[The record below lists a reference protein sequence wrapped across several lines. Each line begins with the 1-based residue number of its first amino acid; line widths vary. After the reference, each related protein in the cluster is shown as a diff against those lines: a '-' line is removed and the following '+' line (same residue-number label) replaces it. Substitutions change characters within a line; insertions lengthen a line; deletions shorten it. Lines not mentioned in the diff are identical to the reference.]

1 MADIADSN
9 APPAD
14 GTEIELKLA
23 ADPNSL
29 ETLKKA
35 PVLAGRTGR
44 AATRQLESVYYDTPD
59 HRLHKRKLA
68 FRVRKK
74 GRQYVQTLKDE
85 GDGMLQ
91 RGEWETPVR
100 SLEPD
105 LDALP
110 NPDPRGRIGL
120 VLPGELQPVFAS
132 RIRRTTRVLSDKAED
147 GSPNEI
153 EIAFD
158 HGVVESNGTSVPVA
172 EVELELVQGSPEAL
186 YNLALELHAL
196 APLKVEMRSKSA
208 RGYALAK
215 GESPGWSKA
224 KALKLKPGMTVG
236 QTLQSVVRN
245 CMDHWLQNEA
255 AAVAGEHPE
264 GVHQMRVGLR
274 RLRSAISLFAK
285 AIPADQIGWLKDE
298 TKWVANSLGPARDWD
313 VFLASLLAPVIA
325 ARPEDPSLVLLRRAA
340 QAAQA
345 AGYDQVHAT
354 VASPRYTRTLLRL
367 GAWLEGKG
375 WRDGDDPKITAWQD
389 RPIVEL
395 ADRLLSKRH
404 KAVLKL
410 GKGFADLPTEQ
421 RHEVRIALKK
431 LRYATEFFR
440 RLYKPK
446 DAKPY
451 LKALAGL
458 QDSIGH
464 LNDVAVAGRLM
475 DALTAKAKGSAADRA
490 ALQRAAGTVVGW
502 HEHGVAV
509 LEPQIVADWHDFAHA
524 RPFWHKV

>member
-1 MADIADSN
+1 MSDS
-9 APPAD
+9 PDRPQS
-14 GTEIELKLA
+14 EIELKLA
-23 ADPNSL
+23 AEPSSL
-29 ETLKKA
+29 RALKKA
-35 PVLAGRTGR
+35 PAISGRAGRSS
-44 AATRQLESVYYDTPD
+44 TRSLESVYYDTPD

-85 GDGMLQ
+85 GDGMLR

-110 NPDPRGRIGL
+110 NPDPRGRIGV
-120 VLPGELQPVFAS
+120 VLPGELRPVFAS
-132 RIRRTTRVLSDKAED
+132 RIRRTTRVLSDTSED

-158 HGVVESNGTSVPVA
+158 DGVVESNGQSVPVA
-172 EVELELVQGSPEAL
+172 EVELELVRGSPEAL
-186 YNLALELHAL
+186 YNLALELHEL
-196 APLKVEMRSKSA
+196 TPLKVEMRSKSA

-215 GESPGWSKA
+215 GEPPGWSKA
-224 KALKLKPGMTVG
+224 KTLKLRSKATVG
-236 QTLQSVVRN
+236 ETLQSVARN
-245 CMDHWLQNEA
+245 CMNHWLQNEA
-255 AAVAGEHPE
+255 AAMAGDHPE

-285 AIPADQIGWLKDE
+285 AIPADQLGWLKE
-298 TKWVANSLGPARDWD
+298 ESKWVANSLGPARDWD
-313 VFLASLLAPVIA
+313 VFQASLLGPVLA
-325 ARPEDPSLVLLRRAA
+325 ARPDDAA
-340 QAAQA
+340 LAILKQAAEAARA

-354 VASPRYTRTLLRL
+354 VASPRYTRCLLRL
-367 GAWLEGKG
+367 GAWVEGEG
-375 WRDGDDPKITAWQD
+375 WRFGSDKSITASQN

-410 GKGFADLPTEQ
+410 GEGFADLPTEQ
-421 RHEVRIALKK
+421 RHQVRIALKK

-440 RLYKPK
+440 SLYRRK

-451 LKALAGL
+451 LKALANL
-458 QDSIGH
+458 QDTIGH

-475 DALTAKAKGSAADRA
+475 DELTAGTDRRTKRRA
-490 ALQRAAGTVVGW
+490 ALERAAGIVVGW

-509 LEPQIVADWHDFAHA
+509 LEPQIVADWHEFADA

>member
-1 MADIADSN
+1 MADSPDRPQS
-9 APPAD
+9 
-14 GTEIELKLA
+14 EIELKLT
-23 ADPNSL
+23 ADPSSL
-29 ETLKKA
+29 KA
-35 PVLAGRTGR
+35 LRRSPVLTRKAGR
-44 AATRQLESVYYDTPD
+44 ASTRNLESVYYDTPD

-74 GRQYVQTLKDE
+74 GRQFIQTLKDE

-132 RIRRTTRVLSDKAED
+132 RIRRTTRILSDEGED

-158 HGVVESNGTSVPVA
+158 DGVVESNGQSVPVA
-172 EVELELVQGSPEAL
+172 ELELELVQGSPESL
-186 YNLALELHAL
+186 YNLALELHEL
-196 APLKVEMRSKSA
+196 APLKVELRSKSA
-208 RGYALAK
+208 RGYTLAK

-224 KALKLKPGMTVG
+224 QALKLKPGATVAH
-236 QTLQSVVRN
+236 TLEAVIRN

-255 AAVAGEHPE
+255 AAVAGDHPE

-274 RLRSAISLFAK
+274 RLRSAISLFAN
-285 AIPADQIGWLKDE
+285 AIPAEQLGWLKEE

-313 VFLASLLAPVIA
+313 VFLASLLAPVMA
-325 ARPEDPSLVLLRRAA
+325 ARPEDGSLAILK
-340 QAAQA
+340 QAAEA
-345 AGYDQVHAT
+345 ARSAGYDQVHAT
-354 VASPRYTRTLLRL
+354 VASPRYTRYLLRL
-367 GAWLEGKG
+367 GAWLEGEG
-375 WRDGDDPKITAWQD
+375 WRDGNASKITAWQN

-395 ADRLLSKRH
+395 ADHLLSKRH

-410 GKGFADLPTEQ
+410 GKGFEDLPTEQ

-440 RLYKPK
+440 SLYGKRR
-446 DAKPY
+446 AKPY
-451 LKALAGL
+451 LQALAEL
-458 QDSIGH
+458 QDTIGH
-464 LNDVAVAGRLM
+464 LNDVSVADGLM
-475 DALTAKAKGSAADRA
+475 DNLTATAQGPDPELG

-509 LEPQIVADWHDFAHA
+509 LEPKIVADWHEFAEA
-524 RPFWHKV
+524 PPFWHKV